1 VDTIICFCDAKED
14 PRKMSLVGSIDGRD
28 AMSKPN
34 YMYGRD
40 TCSTSKLIRTRRSLS
55 LEKPGDDPFTE
66 LANLVEE

>member
-1 VDTIICFCDAKED
+1 
-14 PRKMSLVGSIDGRD
+14 MSLVGSIDGRD